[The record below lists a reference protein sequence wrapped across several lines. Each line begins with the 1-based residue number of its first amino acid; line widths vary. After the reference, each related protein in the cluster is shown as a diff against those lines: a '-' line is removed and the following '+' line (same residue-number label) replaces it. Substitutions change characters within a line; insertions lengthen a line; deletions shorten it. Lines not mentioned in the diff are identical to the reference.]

1 MSFTRAATLG
11 LLVLVMA
18 LVWPRPLA
26 AAPVQVRFVQ
36 GSMHGFL
43 VLHTAN
49 GPLLASG
56 DLLQVSRRGEIESR
70 MPFRFEDASVF
81 DARDTLTHERP
92 STMQYSRLV
101 ARGPASPTDTE

>member
-1 MSFTRAATLG
+1 MGEHPRKADGRRVFSTEFKRTTVQRILSGEKTLAEVSRECPGALRAELTVMSFTRAATLG
-11 LLVLVMA
+11 LLVLVMV

-56 DLLQVSRRGEIESR
+56 DL
-70 MPFRFEDASVF
+70 
-81 DARDTLTHERP
+81 
-92 STMQYSRLV
+92 
-101 ARGPASPTDTE
+101 